1 MYFTS
6 GQKKLFLHCYIC
18 YSLWWKYAQKKTP
31 NSFGNTFL
39 FICLFAGFGIS
50 NKPQRSP
57 SITNLLFTLWC
68 QVQSLFKK
76 LNLKEIQSKKSKQ
89 AVSSMNGDC
98 DSSTYSE
105 KGKTDLYPSLWP
117 AALLSYGSLIT
128 SKGTHHSPFM
138 GEVAYSYSGTG
149 SKQL

>member
-1 MYFTS
+1 MPRR
-6 GQKKLFLHCYIC
+6 KLQIVLVTHFY
-18 YSLWWKYAQKKTP
+18 
-31 NSFGNTFL
+31 
-39 FICLFAGFGIS
+39 LFACLLVLAYLT
-50 NKPQRSP
+50 NPKDLHLSP
-57 SITNLLFTLWC
+57 TSCLLCDARF
-68 QVQSLFKK
+68 SPFFKK

-138 GEVAYSYSGTG
+138 GEVACSYPGTG
-149 SKQL
+149 SKQLEVHLKRCQDYSLEILNIINWF